1 MITPNSNVTVY
12 GVPLINVAKGD
23 VNPEG
28 QDDVQGGIK
37 LPLNSDQIGLHLT
50 ANQKPELLML

>member
-1 MITPNSNVTVY
+1 MY